1 MNALNIIED
10 NTTPNAA
17 VDTSSARKR
26 QRVAQKPTPTSL
38 MNNSNLNKFKNNNQ
52 KSLEV
57 YEDEEDGDKENRDP
71 NVTNNRRHDSNFS
84 AGSNNN
90 AGGNDESQMKKM
102 KSNANVTT
110 MDSSGEEEAAAA
122 AAKVRVNTKIFN
134 ETKPSAPPRAPF
146 VAKLYSSLPKTS
158 RVVLGDITR
167 NHSPNRL
174 APGKY
179 RIGPVSSL
187 NGEQKRSEGGNAT
200 NNNRTSILKVR

>member
-1 MNALNIIED
+1 
-10 NTTPNAA
+10 
-17 VDTSSARKR
+17 
-26 QRVAQKPTPTSL
+26 
-38 MNNSNLNKFKNNNQ
+38 
-52 KSLEV
+52 
-57 YEDEEDGDKENRDP
+57 
-71 NVTNNRRHDSNFS
+71 
-84 AGSNNN
+84 
-90 AGGNDESQMKKM
+90 MKKM

-110 MDSSGEEEAAAA
+110 MDSSGEEEAAA

-174 APGKY
+174 APVKY

-187 NGEQKRSEGGNAT
+187 NGEHQRSEGRNAT

>member
-17 VDTSSARKR
+17 ADTASARKR

-90 AGGNDESQMKKM
+90 AGVNDESQMKKM